1 MTEQIVEGVV
11 STEVDTEGREIV
23 PNTATVPSR
32 PVNVIW
38 QASGQVRLIGEQPK
52 TLAERVREAYRNRLQ
67 PEEKELLDR
76 AATQFGSRLSNEG

>member
-11 STEVDTEGREIV
+11 SAEVDTEGREIV

-38 QASGQVRLIGEQPK
+38 QASGQVRLIEERPK
-52 TLAERVREAYRNRLQ
+52 ALAERVREAYQGGLE
-67 PEEKELLDR
+67 PKEKELLDR
-76 AATQFGSRLSNEG
+76 AAEQLGRRLSGEE